1 MSIITGLFI
10 SIISVI
16 NFIRTTPTHFHT
28 NQNADRKD
36 HCSTVNIKGKKL
48 NVTSKLNEIFL
59 LLLVEVVV
67 LVLTEVLQL
76 HQNAC
81 YYKCD

>member
-1 MSIITGLFI
+1 M
-10 SIISVI
+10 I
-16 NFIRTTPTHFHT
+16 NFIRTTPTHIHT
-28 NQNADRKD
+28 NLNADSED
-36 HCSTVNIKGKKL
+36 HRSTVNIKDKKL

-81 YYKCD
+81 HYKYD